1 MRSCASSH
9 HLSYRT
15 RERSR
20 FGGPGCLTLNCEL
33 ILSLLHALLHE
44 DSHETESSTAA
55 GQKRPR
61 PLSHTASRK
70 RRNFDSKQSDAYYP
84 PIEGIPVFRHE
95 FNLQYSKRCPE
106 VCPSAQLISDNEA
119 EEVGL
124 ASLEEA
130 LVAFLRNSCTSPTE
144 PITLDCGDVLINSHG
159 EHGGIIDAKPSH
171 LEEQWANFCNILVI
185 PPLYAEGMEAG
196 DGHLFSWTDVLR
208 QLTVHQSAVEVAACL
223 RMVVSPLTSWDET
236 LHTLP
241 FRLVVD
247 VVLSFRPPAIFW
259 PFVNPRKGRNHT
271 EIEKARRGLLHLAFP
286 PPILEAPSSS
296 FHGRIDVPFL
306 YAITQPA
313 RAILHDS
320 IDKFLQPQAL
330 LPTLLPFQRRTIGWM
345 LSREGKAFS
354 SSGEL
359 VSTVT
364 DPTELPDL
372 WQHITVQRSDEQL
385 TWYYHR
391 LMGTLTPECP
401 GPWAVVG
408 GILAEEPGLGKT
420 LECIALILL
429 NPGVERSLSHTRW
442 DSEARRTI
450 KEIRVCSIFSF
461 SLRDL
466 LRIIDNTHRHP
477 ELTIPAMDRRAHPAR
492 TVT

>member
-1 MRSCASSH
+1 MRSSTSSH

-33 ILSLLHALLHE
+33 ILSLLHALLDE
-44 DSHETESSTAA
+44 NSHEIESSTVA
-55 GQKRPR
+55 GQKRSR
-61 PLSHTASRK
+61 PLSHVASRK
-70 RRNFDSKQSDAYYP
+70 RRNFDSRQNDAYHSAN
-84 PIEGIPVFRHE
+84 EGFPVFHHE
-95 FNLQYSKRCPE
+95 YNLQYYKRCLE
-106 VCPSAQLISDNEA
+106 VSPSAQLISDNEA
-119 EEVGL
+119 EAVGL
-124 ASLEEA
+124 TSSEEA

-159 EHGGIIDAKPSH
+159 EHGSTVNAKPSH
-171 LEEQWANFCNILVI
+171 FEEQWADLCDIFVI
-185 PPLYAEGMEAG
+185 PSLYAEGMEAG
-196 DGHLFSWTDVLR
+196 DGHLFSWADVLR
-208 QLTVHQSAVEVAACL
+208 QLTVHQSAAEVTTCL

-241 FRLVVD
+241 FHLVVD

-259 PFVNPRKGRNHT
+259 PFANPHKGQSRT

-286 PPILEAPSSS
+286 PPSLQEAPPSS
-296 FHGRIDVPFL
+296 FRGRIDVPFL
-306 YAITQPA
+306 YAITRPA
-313 RAILHDS
+313 RAIPHES
-320 IDKFLQPQAL
+320 IDKFLQPQIL
-330 LPTLLPFQRRTIGWM
+330 LPTLLPFQKRTIGWM
-345 LSREGKAFS
+345 LSREGRAFN
-354 SSGEL
+354 SSGQL
-359 VSTVT
+359 VSMVA
-364 DPTELPDL
+364 DPMELPDL
-372 WQHITVQRSDEQL
+372 WQRVAVQRSDEQQ

-391 LMGTLTPECP
+391 LTGTLTPERP
-401 GPWAVVG
+401 GPWTVMG

-450 KEIRVCSIFSF
+450 KEIRVCFIYPC

-466 LRIIDNTHRHP
+466 L
-477 ELTIPAMDRRAHPAR
+477 
-492 TVT
+492 

>member
-33 ILSLLHALLHE
+33 ILSLLHALVDE
-44 DSHETESSTAA
+44 NSHETESSPAA

-61 PLSHTASRK
+61 PVSHTSPRK
-70 RRNFDSKQSDAYYP
+70 RRNFDSKQGDAHRSP
-84 PIEGIPVFRHE
+84 NEGIPVFRHE

-106 VCPSAQLISDNEA
+106 VRPSVQISDNEA

-124 ASLEEA
+124 TSLEEA

-159 EHGGIIDAKPSH
+159 EHGGTVDAKPSH
-171 LEEQWANFCNILVI
+171 LEEQWANLCNILVI
-185 PPLYAEGMEAG
+185 PPLCAEGMEAG
-196 DGHLFSWTDVLR
+196 DGHFFSWTDILR
-208 QLTVHQSAVEVAACL
+208 QFTVHQSAVEVAACL
-223 RMVVSPLTSWDET
+223 RMVISPLTSWDET

-247 VVLSFRPPAIFW
+247 VVLSFHSPAIFG
-259 PFVNPRKGRNHT
+259 PFANPRKWQNHT

-286 PPILEAPSSS
+286 PPLLEAPSSS
-296 FHGRIDVPFL
+296 FRGRIDVPFL
-306 YAITQPA
+306 YTITQPA
-313 RAILHDS
+313 RAIPQES

-359 VSTVT
+359 VSVVT

-372 WQHITVQRSDEQL
+372 WQRITVQRGEEQL
-385 TWYYHR
+385 TWYYRR
-391 LMGTLTPECP
+391 LVGTLTPERP
-401 GPWAVVG
+401 GPWTVVG

-450 KEIRVCSIFSF
+450 REIRVCFICSF

-466 LRIIDNTHRHP
+466 LRVIDNTHRHS